1 MIAVYLFPLYVLV
14 NLYVFRWGIRYMSAC
29 SRHFKKKWIRIFIGI
44 IYTFSALSLGIG
56 FFLKPSMA
64 QRFFKCFGN
73 YWLGVS
79 LYMILVIVIVD
90 LGRFFLKRIRWIPQE
105 RLRSR
110 RTFVI
115 TGTCCVILIASVSVY
130 GVLHVRHI
138 RTTPYKVTVE
148 KRCAGREELKIAL
161 VADIHLGYSIGTWQ
175 MREMAKKINAQQPDL
190 VCIAGDIF
198 DNEYEALDDPEEL
211 IQIFRSIES
220 TYGVYACYG
229 NHDIQEKIL
238 AGFTFDSDQKKMSD
252 ERMDKFLEEAGI
264 ILLRDEAVCIDDAFY
279 LCGRPDA
286 KVPGRGIEQR
296 KTPKELIEGL
306 DLSKPL
312 IVIDHEPSE
321 LQELADAGIDMDLC
335 GHTHNGQMFPG
346 NLIMP
351 FLWENPYGYLNK
363 DGMHNIVT
371 SGIGLFGPNMRVG
384 TDSEI
389 VMIDVNFQ
397 PENKQP

>member
-29 SRHFKKKWIRIFIGI
+29 SRHFKKKWVRIFIGVL
-44 IYTFSALSLGIG
+44 YAFSALSLGIG
-56 FFLKPSMA
+56 FFLKPSML
-64 QRFFKCFGN
+64 QRFFKCYGN

-90 LGRFFLKRIRWIPQE
+90 LGRFLLKRMSWICQE
-105 RLRSR
+105 KLRSR

-138 RTTPYKVTVE
+138 RTTPYEVTVE
-148 KRCAGREELKIAL
+148 KTCEGREELKIAL
-161 VADIHLGYSIGTWQ
+161 VADLHLGYSIGTWQ
-175 MREMAKKINAQQPDL
+175 MREMAKKINAQHPDL

-211 IQIFRSIES
+211 IRIFQSIES

-238 AGFTFDSDQKKMSD
+238 AGFTFDSNQKKMSD
-252 ERMDKFLEEAGI
+252 KRMDEFLEKAGI
-264 ILLRDEAVCIDDAFY
+264 VLLRDETICIDDAFY

-286 KVPGRGIEQR
+286 KVPGRDITER
-296 KTPKELIEGL
+296 KSPKALTDEI
-306 DLSKPL
+306 DLSKL
-312 IVIDHEPSE
+312 FIVIDHEPSE
-321 LQELADAGIDMDLC
+321 LQELADAGVDIDLC
-335 GHTHNGQMFPG
+335 GHTHNGQMFPA

-351 FLWENPYGYLNK
+351 LLWENPYGYLNK
-363 DGMHNIVT
+363 GGMHSIVT

-389 VMIDVNFQ
+389 AVIHVSFQ
-397 PENKQP
+397 PEK